1 MDIRMYEYPLAIARE
16 GSFSRA
22 AASLGISQSAL
33 SHSLSALE
41 RDLGVALF
49 DRSTRYLKPTGS
61 GRIFLEAAGQ
71 IAAVKQQTYQAI
83 HMLGKPHSR
92 ELVIGMT
99 PYNGARIYSYLF
111 KEFYSLYPDIRLIQ
125 REGYMNSLK
134 EAMRKKE
141 IHLLIGTSSDYS
153 EAGCRF
159 VRFARQEV
167 LLAVAKTHPLAARA
181 SAPYGKT
188 VSVSLKE
195 MEDIPFLIPGPE
207 TVVSQI
213 VMRALDHQ
221 RVSPT
226 VIFRS
231 NNMFAIREMC
241 TSGLGIGC
249 LPSAHVYSGAGL
261 RYFSLEPK
269 LWNYV
274 GMLYHNEHQLS
285 REERHLIY
293 LCYCQT
299 KERRRNPHFFMDPN
313 PAAQAIIQ
321 EFEPCQTGG
330 VL

>member
-83 HMLGKPHSR
+83 HMLGKPHTR

-181 SAPYGKT
+181 SALYGKT

-195 MEDIPFLIPGPE
+195 MEDIPFLIPGPGSSKGIAHGYFQVQQYVCDPGNVHVGPWHRMSAFSPCVFRGRAAVFFPGAE
-207 TVVSQI
+207 AVELCGNAVSQ
-213 VMRALDHQ
+213 
-221 RVSPT
+221 
-226 VIFRS
+226 
-231 NNMFAIREMC
+231 
-241 TSGLGIGC
+241 
-249 LPSAHVYSGAGL
+249 
-261 RYFSLEPK
+261 
-269 LWNYV
+269 
-274 GMLYHNEHQLS
+274 
-285 REERHLIY
+285 
-293 LCYCQT
+293 
-299 KERRRNPHFFMDPN
+299 
-313 PAAQAIIQ
+313 
-321 EFEPCQTGG
+321 
-330 VL
+330 